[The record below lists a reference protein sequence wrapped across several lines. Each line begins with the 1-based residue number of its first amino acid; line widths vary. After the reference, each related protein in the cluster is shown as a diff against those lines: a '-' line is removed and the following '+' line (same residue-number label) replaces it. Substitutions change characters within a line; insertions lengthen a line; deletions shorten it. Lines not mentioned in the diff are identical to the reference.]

1 MSFTD
6 HPRSHT
12 AAAAGTYVKD
22 LTERIA
28 ATFVEAFLG
37 TLVAGGWFQIDQ
49 ITNLSIPRK
58 AAVAGIVAVL
68 AVIKGLVAKAV
79 SRKDSASLAPGV

>member
-1 MSFTD
+1 MPHSAPT
-6 HPRSHT
+6 PGQ
-12 AAAAGTYVKD
+12 AATYAKD
-22 LTERIA
+22 LAERVA
-28 ATFVEAFLG
+28 ATFAEAFAG

-49 ITNLSIPRK
+49 ITNLSVPKK

-68 AVIKGLVAKAV
+68 AVLKGIVAKAV